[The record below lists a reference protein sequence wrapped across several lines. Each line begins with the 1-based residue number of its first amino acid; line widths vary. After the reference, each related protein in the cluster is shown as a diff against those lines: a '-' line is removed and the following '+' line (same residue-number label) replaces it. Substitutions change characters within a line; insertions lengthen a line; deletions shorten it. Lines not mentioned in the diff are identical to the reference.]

1 MHRRLMSQ
9 ARYPLALSA
18 DDVIAD
24 IEKRR
29 VADPAS
35 SVGYECLFIAP
46 ASTRPA
52 MEFELFPEALS
63 SPDWK
68 EHVIERVQRAKSEA
82 RNGETVYFEPYD
94 KNVR

>member
-1 MHRRLMSQ
+1 MPQ
-9 ARYPLALSA
+9 ALYPLALLA

-35 SVGYECLFIAP
+35 RVGYECLFIALG
-46 ASTRPA
+46 STRPA
-52 MEFELFPEALS
+52 MKFELFPEALS

-68 EHVIERVQRAKSEA
+68 EHVIEQVQLAKGDA
-82 RNGETVYFEPYD
+82 RNGETVYFEPYGE
-94 KNVR
+94 NVR